1 MLNNPENKQ
10 YCICIHAKL
19 DSPNQNLLW
28 YFFYC
33 LYGELVVTEF
43 IKGHGNEFLFILESS
58 YTGIT

>member
-1 MLNNPENKQ
+1 MV
-10 YCICIHAKL
+10 
-19 DSPNQNLLW
+19 
-28 YFFYC
+28 